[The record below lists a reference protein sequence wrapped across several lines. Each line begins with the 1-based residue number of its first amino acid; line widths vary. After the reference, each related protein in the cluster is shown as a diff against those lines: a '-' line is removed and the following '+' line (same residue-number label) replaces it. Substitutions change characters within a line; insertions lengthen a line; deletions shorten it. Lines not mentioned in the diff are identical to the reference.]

1 MVSRPVLRN
10 PEGRRNSKSGGLY
23 RKTARNSTD
32 GQGKAP
38 KRVQGPAMRYL
49 LIASLAAALI
59 GIVLASGLAVAQD
72 ALDSRPMT
80 WRGVQM
86 GPEEHFEG
94 DLTINFETSAFRPDG
109 APAAEAL
116 WLAGWEERPGDN
128 GDLPRRYHLVFVGRR
143 TVEPGKYGSLG
154 AYRRTVLIT
163 RLISER
169 LLIQP

>member
-1 MVSRPVLRN
+1 
-10 PEGRRNSKSGGLY
+10 
-23 RKTARNSTD
+23 
-32 GQGKAP
+32 
-38 KRVQGPAMRYL
+38 MRYL

-72 ALDSRPMT
+72 ALDSRPMS
-80 WRGVQM
+80 WRGVQL

-109 APAAEAL
+109 APATEAL
-116 WLAGWEERPGDN
+116 WLAGWQERPGDN

-154 AYRRTVLIT
+154 AYRHTVLIT
-163 RLISER
+163 RLVSER